1 MRGLRFERTLAASN
15 TEVGTMWTSK
25 VSIDVEAPAPADFV
39 RHREWSSAGMAELK
53 QLTPGPVVVGTE
65 FEASETVPAKVVTY
79 SRITALESNRRIA
92 WHSWFRNL
100 MAADWEF
107 ELTQVGRATHL
118 VQRSS
123 WQPGNPGM
131 EIFHR
136 LVRRRRIPIENLRS
150 LERIKAVVEKVG
162 VA

>member
-1 MRGLRFERTLAASN
+1 
-15 TEVGTMWTSK
+15 MWTSE
-25 VSIDVEAPAPADFV
+25 VSIDVDLPTSEVYTYLADFV

-53 QLTPGPVVVGTE
+53 QLTPGPVVVGSE
-65 FEASETVPAKVVTY
+65 FQASETVPAQVVTF
-79 SRITALESNRRIA
+79 SRITALEPNRRIA

-107 ELTQVGRATHL
+107 DLAEHDGVTHL
-118 VQRSS
+118 VQRSR

-131 EIFHR
+131 ALFHR
-136 LVRRRRIPIENLRS
+136 LVRRRRIPVENLHS
-150 LERIKAVVEKVG
+150 LERIKAALEKVG

>member
-1 MRGLRFERTLAASN
+1 
-15 TEVGTMWTSK
+15 MWTSE
-25 VSIDVEAPAPADFV
+25 VSIDVDVPTAEVYTYLADFV

-53 QLTPGPVVVGTE
+53 QLTPGPVVVGSE
-65 FEASETVPAKVVTY
+65 FKASETVPAKVVTL
-79 SRITALESNRRIA
+79 SRITALEPNRRIA

-107 ELTQVGRATHL
+107 DLAEHDGVTRL

-131 EIFHR
+131 ALFHR
-136 LVRRRRIPIENLRS
+136 LVRRRRIPVENLHS
-150 LERIKAVVEKVG
+150 LERIKAALEKVG